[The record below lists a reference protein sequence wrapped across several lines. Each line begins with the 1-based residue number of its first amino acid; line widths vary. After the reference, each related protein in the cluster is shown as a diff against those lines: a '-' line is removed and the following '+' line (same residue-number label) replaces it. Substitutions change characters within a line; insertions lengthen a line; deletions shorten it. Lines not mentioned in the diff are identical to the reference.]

1 MTRVH
6 FRWGDTGWRKSPPCT
21 ERGWRLRPGGCWPG
35 TDSLVDKPRTKT
47 KMVFDLQQRF
57 IVFLPLVTQ
66 IQTVSCARK
75 PIESVPSF
83 ETRREWCQYHG
94 QWSAPHLS
102 APLSRV
108 LRAISLWWS
117 FFTSVLPLEYK
128 WLFYQTTPITSFNVN
143 NDPLSEITFQH
154 C

>member
-1 MTRVH
+1 MRTRGH
-6 FRWGDTGWRKSPPCT
+6 FRWGD
-21 ERGWRLRPGGCWPG
+21 RGWRRSQPCTTRGWRPRLGSCWPV
-35 TDSLVDKPRTKT
+35 TRSNLLNLIMEDN
-47 KMVFDLQQRF
+47 LQQRF
-57 IVFLPLVTQ
+57 VILLPLVTQ
-66 IQTVSCARK
+66 IQTVSNAGK
-75 PIESVPSF
+75 PIESIPSI
-83 ETRREWCQYHG
+83 ETRREWMSDVMVSGLSPY
-94 QWSAPHLS
+94 LS
-102 APLSRV
+102 APFSRV